1 MAPAVKRL
9 LPPASSSGARSNT
22 STDTPCSRADS
33 AAHRA
38 ALPPPTTTTSAEA
51 GSISVELRFLLRA
64 QPYTR
69 RAVEFQKS
77 GHVVTALL
85 RCDPCMVAARSG
97 GGPAGK
103 DVRGCN
109 VETRGL
115 LPQRAFKPSTAD
127 T

>member
-51 GSISVELRFLLRA
+51 GSISVELHILLRA

-69 RAVEFQKS
+69 RAVECQKS

-85 RCDPCMVAARSG
+85 RCDPCMVGDDRGQIPPGRMCSAATWR
-97 GGPAGK
+97 
-103 DVRGCN
+103 RG
-109 VETRGL
+109 VPL
-115 LPQRAFKPSTAD
+115 LD
-127 T
+127 